1 MGERTRYD
9 PGTFCWVGLATS
21 DPARARAFYTSL
33 FGWQAEDVSAGEA
46 GTYTLL
52 RRIRRLRGHDRPLV
66 LAAGR
71 GRRSKSLA
79 PACKSA
85 TPQPTPSQGP

>member
-33 FGWQAEDVSAGEA
+33 FGWQG
-46 GTYTLL
+46 
-52 RRIRRLRGHDRPLV
+52 RGCV
-66 LAAGR
+66 GGR
-71 GRRSKSLA
+71 GRNVHVAA
-79 PACKSA
+79 PHSPPSRAR
-85 TPQPTPSQGP
+85 PTPRAASKEGPAQ